1 MSSLTLINI
10 FEIIFASLLLIILF
24 PLILILFILL
34 FISQGKPVIFISK
47 RVGKNGHE
55 FNIYKFR
62 TMENKIK
69 HNDPDKITFIGKFL
83 RKLSI
88 DELLQIINVIKGDMS
103 FVGPRPL
110 LEEYLDYYS
119 AEEFESHNV
128 KPGIT
133 GYAQINGRNSIS
145 WEKKFKY
152 DLWYIKNLSFANDI
166 KIIFITIKKVI
177 QRTNINQSEN
187 ISMPKFKGSMKK
199 K

>member
-69 HNDPDKITFIGKFL
+69 YNDPDKITHIGKFL

-110 LEEYLDYYS
+110 PLDI
-119 AEEFESHNV
+119 ENKIEFNKRKKRRLI
-128 KPGIT
+128 KPGLT
-133 GYAQINGRNSIS
+133 GLSQINYKPNRSLNEKVNLDIEYVNNFSIS
-145 WEKKFKY
+145 LYFYILFFTIPIVFQKFLTY
-152 DLWYIKNLSFANDI
+152 
-166 KIIFITIKKVI
+166 
-177 QRTNINQSEN
+177 
-187 ISMPKFKGSMKK
+187 
-199 K
+199 